1 MVSFN
6 KPFIILLVLS
16 LIFGLAYGGI
26 LFYYIFYSM
35 FFMLIANSIYIAI
48 VNYYVNIE
56 IIFGADYLYAGDK
69 ATCTTI
75 LKCDVYL
82 PIPYVEIKSTVFETA
97 SAEYT
102 GQLVTLTTEENQWI
116 KNEIAFNKRGI
127 YNLGKVDL
135 KIKDVFNVI
144 ELKKNIDIKKYVKV
158 YPKVYEI
165 ISLISGGKD
174 IFRDSIDFKGN
185 NEDQFTV
192 KDVRKYRQGD
202 SLKRIHWKLSAR
214 YGELYVKN
222 FESISGE
229 EAVVFVDLNKKNNDY
244 DAFGIYEE
252 KVIDIAVSIINMM
265 RKKDIQTK
273 VYVNSKVPREF
284 NILCKEDF
292 NSLLEYFVNQ
302 QSDGE
307 LDFSEYLQEN
317 YYKIHR
323 VNKIVAI
330 TCRIDEKVV
339 SNIIGIKSSGYSIAL
354 YHSLEEKKDMVLEEE
369 LKLNGVDCIGFRQ
382 MINKQGELL

>member
-135 KIKDVFNVI
+135 KIKDVFSVI

-158 YPKVYEI
+158 YPKVYEMM
-165 ISLISGGKD
+165 SLISGGKD

-229 EAVVFVDLNKKNNDY
+229 EAVIFVDLNKKNNDY

-292 NSLLEYFVNQ
+292 NSLLEYFVSQ

-307 LDFSEYLQEN
+307 LDFLEYLQEN

-339 SNIIGIKSSGYSIAL
+339 SNIIGIKNAGYSIAL